1 LINRRP
7 GCAAIPTHL
16 AWKRSSGRRRSNQK
30 GRVTERPAG
39 NVVAAIAAA
48 ARSRTLRRWTRVV

>member
-16 AWKRSSGRRRSNQK
+16 AWKRSSGRRRGNQK
-30 GRVTERPAG
+30 GCADRAAHGE
-39 NVVAAIAAA
+39 VV
-48 ARSRTLRRWTRVV
+48 